1 MVYLSTPPS
10 NNEQNICRQCHVSA
24 QFCFTKS
31 ESELDYYHQKV
42 NVRVVSGVVGRLR
55 PRVLGNWI
63 PKKALKSMELMASPQ
78 PATLNPNFD
87 SCARKLCKKAVKS
100 CKTFQKKSYFT
111 LFCERVL
118 KNFAKFTWKH
128 QSQSLIFD
136 KVASLRPVTLLKKR
150 FWYRCFPVNS
160 AKFLRTPFL

>member
-1 MVYLSTPPS
+1 MLKAVSCFSKKFRLRRLIAYLSTPPS
-10 NNEQNICRQCHVSA
+10 NHEQNICRQCHVSA

-63 PKKALKSMELMASPQ
+63 PKKALKNLELMASPQ

-100 CKTFQKKSYFT
+100 CKTFQKKAILLYFVNLST
-111 LFCERVL
+111 IFCSWLSCVFSELF
-118 KNFAKFTWKH
+118 F
-128 QSQSLIFD
+128 
-136 KVASLRPVTLLKKR
+136 KKT
-150 FWYRCFPVNS
+150 CS
-160 AKFLRTPFL
+160 